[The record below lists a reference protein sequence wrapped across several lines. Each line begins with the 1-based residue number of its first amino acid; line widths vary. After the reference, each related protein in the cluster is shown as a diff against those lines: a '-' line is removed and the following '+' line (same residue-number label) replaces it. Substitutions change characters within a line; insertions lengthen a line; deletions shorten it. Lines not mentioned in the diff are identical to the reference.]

1 MNPATTRRPVGRTSR
16 RRLLLAAAPTA
27 LAATALLTGI
37 ARGAVGVSF
46 SSETPFTITLDR
58 LEATGFG
65 LGLAGS
71 TAAPGT
77 ATLLTRLGSA
87 EITGLCQSA
96 TVDLPV
102 IGPVTTVLRAPHV
115 TATDL
120 VLETQHIAG
129 TLDLR
134 QFVLGPTAPNAT
146 VGYQAATVTLENA
159 TIRGGSATAGTFEL
173 DGLDIGYEF
182 DGGGCRTEADR

>member
-1 MNPATTRRPVGRTSR
+1 MTTATTRRPVGRTSR

-46 SSETPFTITLDR
+46 SSDTPFTITLDR

-65 LGLAGS
+65 LGLSAS

-96 TVDLPV
+96 SIDLPV
-102 IGPVTTVLRAPHV
+102 IGTVTTVLRAPHA

-120 VLETQHIAG
+120 VLETRHIAG
-129 TLDLR
+129 ALDLR
-134 QFVLGPTAPNAT
+134 QFALGPTAPSAT
-146 VGYQAATVTLENA
+146 VDYQAATVTLQDA
-159 TIRGGSATAGTFEL
+159 TISAGAATAGTFKL
-173 DGLDIGYEF
+173 DGVDIGHQV
-182 DGGGCRTEADR
+182 GGEGCRTGADR